1 MANIENKIINQ
12 MKQSDKKI
20 FKEELNITP
29 YDKLESPFNKI
40 ADKLQQND
48 IKMYGKV
55 RDDTF
60 NRLVKKIR
68 EADFLYKQDKKI
80 TDPTTLKMINTFLN
94 IEEKMLIKGTREYDE
109 RSLYMNIGSYNYRK
123 GRYLEDTPKKNKY

>member
-80 TDPTTLKMINTFLN
+80 TDSTTLKMINTFLN
-94 IEEKMLIKGTREYDE
+94 TEEKMLIKGTREYDE
-109 RSLYMNIGSYNYRK
+109 RSLYMNIGSYNY
-123 GRYLEDTPKKNKY
+123 TPKRKEINTNGKKN